1 MHPGKDQTIMTDQH
15 IPSDL
20 LHRAKVIDGLVELA
34 AYLEAHPDLPVCP
47 FGWDLNVYTHTDDD
61 AASRAEVD
69 RIAAILGAQVKDDTG
84 RGGHYRAARS
94 FGLIT
99 YGAVH
104 VSARDSAAFG
114 ALLSYR
120 DCVTPAEA
128 EVAR

>member
-1 MHPGKDQTIMTDQH
+1 MTDQL

-34 AYLEAHPDLPVCP
+34 AYLEANPDVPVCP
-47 FGWDLNVYTHTDDD
+47 FGWEVNVYTRVDND

-69 RIAAILGAQVKDDTG
+69 RIAAILGTKVEDDTG
-84 RGGHYRAARS
+84 RDGHYRVERS

-104 VSARDSAAFG
+104 IPARSKAAFD
-114 ALLSYR
+114 ALWSYR
-120 DCVTPAEA
+120 DCVTPAGS
-128 EVAR
+128 EVAE